1 MKAPAATT
9 PQVTVMDSTPVP
21 STTVHRDGTTT
32 TGTVLVVHAPGAI
45 LPAQGEHPCGPRC
58 SRCRS

>member
-1 MKAPAATT
+1 MQDTT
-9 PQVTVMDSTPVP
+9 TSSSRVMDSTPVP

-45 LPAQGEHPCGPRC
+45 LPAEVEHECGPRC